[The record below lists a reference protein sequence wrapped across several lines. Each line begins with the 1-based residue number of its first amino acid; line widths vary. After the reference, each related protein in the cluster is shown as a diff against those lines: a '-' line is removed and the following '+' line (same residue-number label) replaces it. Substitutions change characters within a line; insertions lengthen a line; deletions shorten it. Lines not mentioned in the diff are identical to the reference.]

1 MGWVLVILAFF
12 FFLYNL
18 LYQSTT
24 KRNKSAGNAGERIVS
39 NILSNLDGRLLDNV
53 LLSIGNSVTQIDHI
67 FITSHTVFVIE
78 TKHYG
83 GTVRGDNE
91 RYWSVTYSN
100 GSVYSFY
107 SPVKQNKTHV
117 DAVMACL
124 RGKNVKVE
132 SVVVFSKK
140 DCDLIISCDE
150 ARVMNVNYFE
160 KFMMEQSKLK
170 KKTIDREGVYSTLKS
185 RDLSSNREALAMHKS
200 LVEKHSK

>member
-1 MGWVLVILAFF
+1 MGVVLVLLAFL

-18 LYQSTT
+18 LYQS
-24 KRNKSAGNAGERIVS
+24 KRKSNKFAGNAGERIVS

-53 LLSIGNSVTQIDHI
+53 LLPIGNSVTQIDHI

-107 SPVKQNKTHV
+107 SPAKQNKTHV
-117 DAVMACL
+117 DAVIGCL
-124 RGKNVKVE
+124 RGKNVAVE
-132 SVVVFSKK
+132 SVVVFSKSG
-140 DCDLIISCDE
+140 CDLILSCDE
-150 ARVMNVNYFE
+150 AKVMNVHYF
-160 KFMMEQSKLK
+160 KTFMLEQSRLK
-170 KKTIDREGVYSTLKS
+170 KKTIDGEGVYNILKS
-185 RDLSSNREALAMHKS
+185 RDLSNNREALAMHKRI
-200 LVEKHSK
+200 VEKHSR